1 MATLHVH
8 LGPLRSNL
16 DRIGEFC
23 RERNLDFL
31 PVTKV
36 IQSRPGILAALAH
49 PSLRR
54 IADIH
59 WRNLAALEPT
69 VHADRAILRPLFA
82 EAERQ
87 AGHATRVFLS
97 NPALALHLAR
107 ARVNLRLGT
116 PLRVMVMVEAGD
128 LRDGVPWDELPG
140 VVRTLAAEPGLEVA
154 GLAANFGCL
163 AGVVPDC
170 ACLDRMAESL
180 KKARRLTGHPL
191 PAFSIGGT
199 VVWDLLREH
208 RSPPEFT
215 ELRLGEAVFFGWNTT
230 LDRNI
235 PELSSDV
242 FSMDLEVLEVWDKFV
257 PQEPEGPTGL
267 NAFGERPVQIF
278 TGRRRRAVL
287 DGGENLAPARALI
300 PQAPGIV
307 PVGATHEY
315 TVADCTDAAEPA
327 VPGTTMSFRPRYE
340 AIVRCFLSPHLNLVV
355 GE

>member
-1 MATLHVH
+1 MATLNIH

-16 DRIGEFC
+16 DHVAEFC
-23 RERNLDFL
+23 RVRNLDFL

-36 IQSRPGILAALAH
+36 IQSRPSILNALAH

-54 IADIH
+54 MADIH
-59 WRNLAALEPT
+59 WRNQAALEPT
-69 VHADRAILRPLFA
+69 VHTDRAILRPLFA

-87 AGHATRVFLS
+87 ASHATRVFLS
-97 NPALALHLAR
+97 NSALALHLAR
-107 ARVNLRLGT
+107 ARASLRLGT

-163 AGVVPDC
+163 AGVVPDS
-170 ACLDRMAESL
+170 ASLDRMAEGL
-180 KKARRLTGHPL
+180 RKVRRLTGHPL

-199 VVWDLLREH
+199 VVWDLLRDH
-208 RSPPEFT
+208 GSPPEFT
-215 ELRLGEAVFFGWNTT
+215 ELRLGEAVFFGRNTT
-230 LDRNI
+230 LDSDI

-257 PQEPEGPTGL
+257 PSVPEGPMGL
-267 NAFGERPVQIF
+267 NAFGDQPVHIF
-278 TGRRRRAVL
+278 SGCRRRATL
-287 DGGENLAPARALI
+287 DGGENLAPLRALI
-300 PQAPGIV
+300 PQASGIV

-315 TVADCTDAAEPA
+315 TVVDCTGAVGPV
-327 VPGTTMSFRPRYE
+327 VPGTKMSFHPRYE
-340 AIVRCFLSPHLNLVV
+340 SIVRCFLSPHLNLVV